1 MGDFTYLENIVYHF
15 FRQQCMVLGGKLMEI
30 HSNGCFPGTS
40 KGCILGW
47 NHPLIRSPLIHPLL
61 SKGTSK
67 WSLKSRPFCRP
78 SATRGGNSFPSEWGN
93 HLQKMVGD
101 LVPKVSKCFQVIL
114 GLQDSYPPGND
125 HIFHQNGSS
134 ENHRLKVPA
143 GMRYLSSQE
152 GNGRFTWK

>member
-15 FRQQCMVLGGKLMEI
+15 FRQLCVVLGGKLMEI
-30 HSNGCFPGTS
+30 NSNGCFPGTS
-40 KGCILGW
+40 KGCLLGW

-78 SATRGGNSFPSEWGN
+78 SATGGGKFLPFRMEKPPTKNG
-93 HLQKMVGD
+93 GD
-101 LVPKVSKCFQVIL
+101 LVPNVSKCFQVIL

-134 ENHRLKVPA
+134 ENHRLKSA
-143 GMRYLSSQE
+143 GWDGIS
-152 GNGRFTWK
+152 